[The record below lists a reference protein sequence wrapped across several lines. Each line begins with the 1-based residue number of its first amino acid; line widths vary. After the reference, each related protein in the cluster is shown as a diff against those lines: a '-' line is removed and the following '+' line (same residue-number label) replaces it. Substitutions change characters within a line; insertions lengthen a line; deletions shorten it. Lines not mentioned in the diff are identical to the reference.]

1 MMIKGCVARAVLL
14 GGLAFGAA
22 AFVLAPGP
30 AAARVNV
37 GIGIGIPLFGPA
49 YPAPAYY
56 PPVYYPPVYYA
67 PPYAYAPVY
76 APPPAPAYYAPPQQS
91 YAPAPSA
98 ASQCREYNSTTVI
111 GGVPQQM
118 VGTACLQ
125 PDGSWRI
132 IN

>member
-1 MMIKGCVARAVLL
+1 MMIKGCFARAVIL
-14 GGLAFGAA
+14 GGLACGTAA
-22 AFVLAPGP
+22 LVLAPGP
-30 AAARVNV
+30 AAARVRV

-56 PPVYYPPVYYA
+56 PPVYYA

-76 APPPAPAYYAPPQQS
+76 APPPAYYAPPQQA
-91 YAPAPSA
+91 YAPAPSS